1 MLDKGLPA
9 TSVQRPDL
17 SGMCSIAGL
26 LVEAAKVCHWSSDRP
41 HAGALTHINTLR
53 TPRPYTRALP
63 ALQGNA
69 RMLDVIRWDSDLIRR
84 YDLAGP
90 RYTSYPTAVQ
100 FGTQTGA
107 FDLLHALRDSRKAHR
122 PLSLYVHIPFCANIC
137 YYCACNKVIT
147 KDRSRAQAYLQ
158 RLGNEIE
165 MLGCHLAPDQVV
177 EQLHLGGGTP
187 TFLNH
192 DELRQLMT
200 RLRANF
206 HLLDDDS
213 GDYGIEIDPREAD
226 WSSMGLLRELGFN
239 RVSLGVQDLDPA
251 VQRAVNRLQSLEQTR
266 AIVEAARTLQFRS
279 VNIDLI
285 YGLPLQTPQG
295 FARTVDEII
304 ALQPDRL
311 SVFNYAHLPERFMP
325 QRRIEQHDL
334 PAPEQKL
341 HMLQGT
347 IEQLTLA
354 GYRYIGMDHFALP
367 DDELAIAQEEG
378 TLQRNFQGYTTHG
391 HCDLLGL
398 GVSAISQIG
407 DLYCQ
412 NSSDLNDYQ
421 TLLASDQLATKRGL
435 VCHEDDRIRQAVI
448 QQLICHFELDFS
460 QIEAAFMIEFRGYF
474 SEAWPRLV
482 EMHHDGLIVL
492 DDRGIRVLPAGR
504 LLVRA
509 VCMLFDRY
517 LSPQTLQRFS
527 RVI

>member
-1 MLDKGLPA
+1 
-9 TSVQRPDL
+9 
-17 SGMCSIAGL
+17 
-26 LVEAAKVCHWSSDRP
+26 
-41 HAGALTHINTLR
+41 
-53 TPRPYTRALP
+53 
-63 ALQGNA
+63 
-69 RMLDVIRWDSDLIRR
+69 MLDVIRWDSDLIRR

-100 FGTQTGA
+100 FSTQVGT
-107 FDLLHALRDSRKAHR
+107 FDLLHALRDSRKARR

-147 KDRSRAQAYLQ
+147 KDRSRAPAYLQ
-158 RLGNEIE
+158 RLEHEIKT
-165 MLGCHLAPDQVV
+165 LACHLAPDQVV

-192 DELRQLMT
+192 GELRQLMAC
-200 RLRANF
+200 LRSHFN
-206 HLLDDDS
+206 LLEDDS

-285 YGLPLQTPQG
+285 YGLPLQTPEG
-295 FARTVDEII
+295 FARTVEEII

-325 QRRIEQHDL
+325 QRRIDDNAL
-334 PAPEQKL
+334 PKPEQKL
-341 HMLQGT
+341 RMLERT
-347 IEQLTLA
+347 IEQLTGA

-391 HCDLLGL
+391 HCDLIGL

-412 NSSDLNDYQ
+412 NSNDLSDYQ
-421 TLLASDQLATKRGL
+421 SLLASDQLATKRGL
-435 VCHEDDRIRQAVI
+435 LCNQDDRIRRAVI
-448 QQLICHFELDFS
+448 QQLICHFELNFAA
-460 QIEAAFMIEFRGYF
+460 IEQAFAIEFRGYF
-474 SEAWPRLV
+474 HELWPPLLNMCR
-482 EMHHDGLIVL
+482 DGLIVM
-492 DDRGIRVLPAGR
+492 DDYGVRVLPAGR

-509 VCMLFDRY
+509 VCMLFDAY
-517 LSPQTLQRFS
+517 LNPASSQRFS